1 MKAPLKLGLF
11 AAGMVAVFVVTYLTA
26 GALIPADTAAAWSA
40 QAAESADDHDADH
53 AGNSS
58 GGPEAPSVAGLAVE
72 QSGYRI
78 QDVTAPAAAGEDGM
92 LSFALVGP
100 DGDAVTDYTVAHDKE
115 LHMIVVR
122 SDGAQFRHVHPERTG
137 AGRWSIPW
145 HWDTG
150 GSYRVFAD
158 FVPADLGSNVTVT
171 STVTVTGAVAP
182 APSVDSTV
190 ARTGDFTVSLA
201 GGLTAGGSSALT
213 FQITRA
219 GSPVTTLQP
228 YLGAFGHLVALRA
241 GDLAY
246 LHVHPVD
253 QPANGTE
260 NSGPQITFMA
270 EAPTEGEYLLYL
282 DFQVDAQVYTA
293 AFEVTASAGSSG
305 STHGDIQ
312 DSDTQDSDTHDSDTH
327 DSDTEQSDTGH
338 SDSGH

>member
-1 MKAPLKLGLF
+1 M
-11 AAGMVAVFVVTYLTA
+11 
-26 GALIPADTAAAWSA
+26 
-40 QAAESADDHDADH
+40 
-53 AGNSS
+53 
-58 GGPEAPSVAGLAVE
+58 
-72 QSGYRI
+72 
-78 QDVTAPAAAGEDGM
+78 
-92 LSFALVGP
+92 
-100 DGDAVTDYTVAHDKE
+100 
-115 LHMIVVR
+115 
-122 SDGAQFRHVHPERTG
+122 HPERTG

-182 APSVDSTV
+182 APSVDSTI

-213 FQITRA
+213 FEITRA

-293 AFEVTASAGSSG
+293 AFEVTADPDRRDRPTATSRTATPRPALRRPLTATPNAAAASN
-305 STHGDIQ
+305 
-312 DSDTQDSDTHDSDTH
+312 
-327 DSDTEQSDTGH
+327 
-338 SDSGH
+338 SDSGHYTENRSWRIGWRQLQRRRRR